1 MKIAIFPGSF
11 DPITKGHE
19 DIIRRAIP
27 LFDRLYIAIGINS
40 NKKTLFSID
49 ERILWIKRCFSEY
62 SNIEVCQYEGLT
74 IDLCKQL
81 DAQYL
86 IRGIRNSADFRYERD
101 IAQTNKILNAN
112 IETLFLTT
120 SPQYAHISSSM
131 IRELYLNKGD
141 YQQFMP
147 DNIF

>member
-27 LFDRLYIAIGINS
+27 LFDKLYIAIGTNS
-40 NKKTLFSID
+40 NKKTLFSIE
-49 ERILWIKRCFSEY
+49 ERTSLIKHCFSEY
-62 SNIEVCQYEGLT
+62 SNIEVCHYEGLT
-74 IDLCKQL
+74 VDLCKQL
-81 DAQYL
+81 NAQYL

-112 IETLFLTT
+112 IETLFLAT

-131 IRELYLNKGD
+131 IRELYLNNGD